1 MPTGGHGGD
10 GHGPDVAPVVVVG
23 AGISGLVAARELR
36 RGGAEVLV
44 LEAAD
49 RVGGVMSRGA
59 VDVPGRDEPL
69 VVDLGPE
76 SLLARRPEA
85 VALLDEL
92 GLADEVEHPEA
103 VPAAVAS
110 RGRLHDLPP
119 GTTMGVPRS
128 TAHLAGLLT
137 PAEVARVAAEERVAP
152 LTADDVDVA
161 SWVAGRVGRAVVDR
175 LVEPLLGGVYAG
187 SASALSLRATV
198 PALWD
203 VAVRGEPL
211 LRPGA
216 AASGG
221 SAGGAGATTAPAGA
235 PTTAGA
241 PAAGPVF
248 AGVRGGVARLAEEV
262 AAQLVRD
269 GVEVRR
275 GTPATSLEPLPGSSS
290 APSSGPASGPS
301 SAPLSGSG
309 GRWVVGTPAGPVVAS
324 AVVVALPAPA
334 AARLLRGAAPV
345 AAAALGQVRTA
356 SSAIATLVVPG
367 RVLAGAGRSG
377 LLVPPVDGRLV
388 KASTFSS
395 VKWRWLARSAA
406 AGGAGG
412 GDDPP
417 AVLRASM
424 GRAGEEAVLDREDAD
439 LLRASAAELGEL
451 LGGPG
456 SPAVPVLGGRVVRW
470 RDGLPQYGP
479 GHLDLVARALADV
492 AARPGLAVAGS
503 AYEGVGV
510 PACVASG
517 RRAAARL
524 LVGSAPVAGVGGAPP
539 AGPVPQ
545 GPGTMGT

>member
-1 MPTGGHGGD
+1 MPTGGPGEA
-10 GHGPDVAPVVVVG
+10 GPSHHVAPVVVVG

-44 LEAAD
+44 LEAAE
-49 RVGGVMSRGA
+49 RVGGVMSRGP
-59 VDVPGRDEPL
+59 VEVPGRSEPL

-137 PAEVARVAAEERVAP
+137 PAEVARVAAEQRVAP
-152 LTADDVDVA
+152 LPADDVDVA

-221 SAGGAGATTAPAGA
+221 GAGGAATAPAGA

-262 AAQLVRD
+262 AAHLARD
-269 GVEVRR
+269 GVEVRL
-275 GTPATSLEPLPGSSS
+275 GTPVTSLDPLPQPSSQ
-290 APSSGPASGPS
+290 PSSGPT
-301 SAPLSGSG
+301 SAPLPGSG

-345 AAAALGQVRTA
+345 AAAALAQVRTA

-406 AGGAGG
+406 AGRTARGEDGG
-412 GDDPP
+412 PP

-424 GRAGEEAVLDREDAD
+424 GRAGEEAVRDREDAD

-524 LVGSAPVAGVGGAPP
+524 LAGTAAAAGAGAPPP
-539 AGPVPQ
+539 AGPPLER
-545 GPGTMGT
+545 PGTMGA

>member
-1 MPTGGHGGD
+1 MPAGGHGVG

-36 RGGAEVLV
+36 RGGAQVLV
-44 LEAAD
+44 LEAAE
-49 RVGGVMSRGA
+49 RVGGVMSRGP
-59 VDVPGRDEPL
+59 VEVPGRAEPL

-92 GLADEVEHPEA
+92 GLAGEVEHPEA

-152 LTADDVDVA
+152 LPADDVDVA

-221 SAGGAGATTAPAGA
+221 SAGGAATAPAGA

-262 AAQLVRD
+262 AAQLVRE
-269 GVEVRR
+269 GVEVSL
-275 GTPATSLEPLPGSSS
+275 GTPATSLEPLPT
-290 APSSGPASGPS
+290 PSSGPASGP

-345 AAAALGQVRTA
+345 AAAALAQVKTA

-406 AGGAGG
+406 AGRTSGRDEEA
-412 GDDPP
+412 PP

-456 SPAVPVLGGRVVRW
+456 SPALPVLGGRVVRW

-524 LVGSAPVAGVGGAPP
+524 LAQTALAAAPVAGVRGAPP
-539 AGPVPQ
+539 AGPAPER
-545 GPGTMGT
+545 PGTMDA